1 MKRRDFITLLGGAAA
16 AWPLAAR
23 AQQSVAKVPRI
34 GFLGNSTAE
43 LEANLVGPF
52 RDGLRALGYEE
63 GRNIVIEY
71 RWAEGKYERFS
82 ALVAELLAVPV
93 DVIVTAGTPATL
105 AVKNATSTV

>member
-1 MKRRDFITLLGGAAA
+1 VFDMRRREFITLLGGATV

-23 AQQSVAKVPRI
+23 AQQPAKVARI

-52 RDGLRALGYEE
+52 RDGLRVLGYEE

-71 RWAEGKYERFS
+71 RWAGS
-82 ALVAELLAVPV
+82 TTPNAICSMSLA
-93 DVIVTAGTPATL
+93 PAH
-105 AVKNATSTV
+105 ATTC